1 MKLREKVFFFFFCS
15 VQTEAEIIIFLF
27 CFFVFV
33 FHPKTIITFLNWF
46 HSFLVAAQCENLSLL
61 TSHEI
66 KEKKCNTLKKISLIN
81 FVHFGLKRKLS
92 SYSSHFPFTKGHTFF
107 YCSSLWPNVFFC
119 LFFSIW
125 LEAKDCGCKRQ
136 VSENQLCVFFLSFC
150 YCQSP
155 NMQPMAN
162 HLHPF
167 SII

>member
-1 MKLREKVFFFFFCS
+1 MYKHAYPHLPTHAIIYAFIKRDTDIGKEIYLSKIKDLRHRFEVEGESLFFFFCS

-107 YCSSLWPNVFFC
+107 YCSSL
-119 LFFSIW
+119 
-125 LEAKDCGCKRQ
+125 
-136 VSENQLCVFFLSFC
+136 
-150 YCQSP
+150 
-155 NMQPMAN
+155 
-162 HLHPF
+162 
-167 SII
+167 